1 MGLIVKNSIKEATD
15 LQIAEE
21 VYAEMDKKVA
31 EILKKAEHRAK
42 ANGRRTLF
50 ARDL

>member
-1 MGLIVKNSIKEATD
+1 MGLIVKNNIKEVVEIN
-15 LQIAEE
+15 IAEE
-21 VYAEMDKKVA
+21 VYAEMDKKVE